1 MKDVLISIKPKFVE
15 KIMTGEKT
23 FEFRKRGFASDVRN
37 IIIYS
42 SSPQKRIVGYFTYSE
57 ILKGNPKEVWEVCKG
72 ESGIDEKYYTEYY
85 IDKEA
90 AYAIKINEFIKF
102 KKEINPKEIWAEFT
116 APQSYYYLKEGEFD
130 EIFSSLV

>member
-15 KIMTGEKT
+15 KIMTGEKS
-23 FEFRKRGFASDVRN
+23 FEFRKRGFSSSVRH

-42 SSPQKRIVGYFTYSE
+42 SSPQKRIIGYFTYSG
-57 ILKGNPKEVWEVCKG
+57 IVKGNPKEVWEICKDK
-72 ESGIDEKYYTEYY
+72 SGIDEKYYTEYY
-85 IDKEA
+85 RDKEE

-102 KKEINPKEIWAEFT
+102 KKEINPKEIWPGFT
-116 APQSYYYLKEGEFD
+116 APQSFYYLKEDEFN